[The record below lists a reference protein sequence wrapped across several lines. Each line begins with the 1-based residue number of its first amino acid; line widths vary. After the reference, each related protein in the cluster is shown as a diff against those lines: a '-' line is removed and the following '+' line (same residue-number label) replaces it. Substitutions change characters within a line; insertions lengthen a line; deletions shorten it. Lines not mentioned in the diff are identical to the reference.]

1 MAGPDPDH
9 FAGSPQPFFPR
20 SRIQTLL
27 GGLTLIVNLA
37 EPAVVSVDIDT
48 REVPV
53 PLFVK

>member
-9 FAGSPQPFFPR
+9 FAGFPQPFFPR
-20 SRIQTLL
+20 GRIQTLL

>member
-20 SRIQTLL
+20 SRIQTLM
-27 GGLTLIVNLA
+27 GGLTSIANLA